1 MSRQSPVRIWR
12 ENGYHFFGSYC
23 SKCQKTYFPKR
34 EYCLQCGENGLT
46 KIKIH
51 NPGKLISFSVVRNA
65 PAGFE
70 GQAPYIVGLIE
81 LAPKI
86 RVTAQIINADLKRL
100 KIGQKLVSVF
110 RRIAVADA
118 ESVIHYGLKFQPLI
132 WER

>member
-1 MSRQSPVRIWR
+1 M
-12 ENGYHFFGSYC
+12 E
-23 SKCQKTYFPKR
+23 
-34 EYCLQCGENGLT
+34 

-70 GQAPYIVGLIE
+70 GQAPYVVGIIE

-86 RVTAQIINADLKRL
+86 RVAAQVINVDLKKL

-110 RRIAVADA
+110 RRISVADEEA
-118 ESVIHYGLKFQPLI
+118 VISYGLKFQPA
-132 WER
+132 